1 MVGCLG
7 VTRQEVTDGT
17 VEESKHGLCEDHD
30 IEMFEPKLSLD
41 LSASVSA
48 LSPCMIDA
56 SLGMM

>member
-1 MVGCLG
+1 M
-7 VTRQEVTDGT
+7 

-30 IEMFEPKLSLD
+30 IDIFEPKLSLD

-48 LSPCMIDA
+48 LSPCMIDD